1 MATDHAGAWND
12 VFPEWDYRFQET
24 GVPIV
29 NKGTGGQN
37 LGQAGI
43 ITYQAGG
50 LGAGPTSTTY
60 CVSYGTSGLFEY
72 DASNS
77 IPTYTATQGAVGL
90 IFKGPTA
97 DGVSD
102 KELIELLDN
111 TSPFPRLQLKQ
122 TKTGNANANYD
133 NMLFFR
139 LSDGS
144 TNWWWTLDWTDPG
157 FVDVFDDAWHILV
170 LRQKADNTGME
181 FWIDGINVPCTTIA
195 ETDLSYGNDA
205 WLTDIFGASS
215 AHEYTVGKSSTGT
228 SWPGEIAGFG
238 VTDTAPSDA
247 QIIQMALDF
256 EFDVG
261 AAQYSIKTRRNPN
274 RYMVYDYT

>member
-1 MATDHAGAWND
+1 
-12 VFPEWDYRFQET
+12 T

-37 LGQAGI
+37 LGQAGT
-43 ITYQAGG
+43 ITYRAGG
-50 LGAGPTSTTY
+50 LGGGPTPTTY

-97 DGVSD
+97 DTID
-102 KELIELLDN
+102 RELIELLDN
-111 TSPFPRLQLKQ
+111 TSPFPRLQLKKNR
-122 TKTGNANANYD
+122 TASGNPNYD
-133 NMLFFR
+133 NALMFR

-157 FVDVFDDAWHILV
+157 FVDVFDDQWHILV
-170 LRQKADNTGME
+170 LRQKADGTGME
-181 FWIDGINVPCTTIA
+181 FWVDGVSVPATTIP

-205 WLTDIFGASS
+205 WLADIFGASF
-215 AHEYTVGKSSTGT
+215 AHEYTIGKNSTGN
-228 SWPGEIAGFG
+228 S
-238 VTDTAPSDA
+238 
-247 QIIQMALDF
+247 
-256 EFDVG
+256 
-261 AAQYSIKTRRNPN
+261 
-274 RYMVYDYT
+274 